1 MLRSVFTK
9 VTVLNILL
17 ILGLQT
23 NYHVFYYI
31 LFTLNRE
38 ALTEAVC
45 EKKTETCKAC
55 CYLNKQVQEDA
66 DRSDPLPPQ
75 KDKKNNEIK
84 LMEYITHQNKD
95 NIGVTASEMKY
106 ILNSI
111 SFTNN
116 FSSGIF
122 RPPRS

>member
-1 MLRSVFTK
+1 MLRSVFIK
-9 VTVLNILL
+9 VTVFNILL

-23 NYHVFYYI
+23 NYHVFYYM

-55 CYLNKQVQEDA
+55 CYLNKQVQDETEK
-66 DRSDPLPPQ
+66 SDPLPPQ
-75 KDKKNNEIK
+75 KDKKNEIK
-84 LMEYITHQNKD
+84 IMEYLTHMNKD
-95 NIGVTASEMKY
+95 NKGPFVTELKY
-106 ILNSI
+106 SLS
-111 SFTNN
+111 STSYTNQ

>member
-1 MLRSVFTK
+1 MLRSVFVK
-9 VTVLNILL
+9 VTALNILL

-31 LFTLNRE
+31 LFTLNQE

-55 CYLNKQVQEDA
+55 CYLNKQVQEES

-95 NIGVTASEMKY
+95 IIGVTASEVEY
-106 ILNSI
+106 ILNPI

>member
-1 MLRSVFTK
+1 MLRSVFIK

-55 CYLNKQVQEDA
+55 CYLNKQVQEES

-95 NIGVTASEMKY
+95 NIGVSASEVKY

>member
-1 MLRSVFTK
+1 MLRSVFIK
-9 VTVLNILL
+9 VIALNILL

-23 NYHVFYYI
+23 NYHVFYYM

-55 CYLNKQVQEDA
+55 CYLNKQVQEEA
-66 DRSDPLPPQ
+66 EKSDSFPPQ
-75 KDKKNNEIK
+75 KDKKNEIK
-84 LMEYITHQNKD
+84 IMEYLTHQNKD
-95 NIGVTASEMKY
+95 NKGPFVSDLEY
-106 ILNSI
+106 LLSSI
-111 SFTNN
+111 SYTNQ

>member
-1 MLRSVFTK
+1 M
-9 VTVLNILL
+9 
-17 ILGLQT
+17 
-23 NYHVFYYI
+23 

-55 CYLNKQVQEDA
+55 CYLNKQVQEEA
-66 DRSDPLPPQ
+66 EKSDSFPPQ
-75 KDKKNNEIK
+75 KDKKNEIK
-84 LMEYITHQNKD
+84 IMEYLTHQNKD
-95 NIGVTASEMKY
+95 NKGPIVSDLEY
-106 ILNSI
+106 LLSSI
-111 SFTNN
+111 SYTNQ

>member
-1 MLRSVFTK
+1 MLRSVFIK
-9 VTVLNILL
+9 VIALNILL

-23 NYHVFYYI
+23 NYHVFYYM

-55 CYLNKQVQEDA
+55 CYLNKQVQEEA
-66 DRSDPLPPQ
+66 EKSDSFPPQ
-75 KDKKNNEIK
+75 KDKKNEIK
-84 LMEYITHQNKD
+84 IMEYLTHQNKD
-95 NIGVTASEMKY
+95 NKGPIVSDLEY
-106 ILNSI
+106 LLSSI
-111 SFTNN
+111 SYTNQ